1 MDSNSTPT
9 TEKLFFCFNTPTI
22 GYATQMTID
31 LVKIHQNF
39 LRIKDSQPYFSKRR
53 SYFLA
58 ACLYFDSNIDLEVAL
73 KLRPYGGL
81 IGIDNSRLDHYLK
94 ESKVL
99 RLHAIIHDAAGFVW
113 EYSKTGPGYVY
124 AVSCPISS
132 PLAGHVTGIG
142 FCLYHKLL
150 RRSEFRILEC

>member
-1 MDSNSTPT
+1 M
-9 TEKLFFCFNTPTI
+9 K
-22 GYATQMTID
+22 ID
-31 LVKIHQNF
+31 LAKIHRNYC
-39 LRIKDSQPYFSKRR
+39 RIKETQPYFSKRR

-58 ACLYFDSNIDLEVAL
+58 ACLYFDPDLNLEVAL

-81 IGIDNSRLDHYLK
+81 IGMDDSRMDKYLNG
-94 ESKVL
+94 SKVL

-113 EYSKTGPGYVY
+113 DYSKTGPGYVY

-132 PLAGHVTGIG
+132 PLIGHITGIS

-150 RRSEFRILEC
+150 RPSEFRKLEC